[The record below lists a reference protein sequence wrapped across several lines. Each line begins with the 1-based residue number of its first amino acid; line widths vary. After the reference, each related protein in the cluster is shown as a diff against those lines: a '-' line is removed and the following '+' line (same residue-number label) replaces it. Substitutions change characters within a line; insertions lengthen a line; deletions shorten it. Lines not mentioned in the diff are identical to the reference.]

1 MRHELRQSISIAPV
15 THVLWFGFCDGS
27 RSKTHLIRNHEKGMT
42 PKFMGIGK
50 PWRNF
55 NVKFHMNNNVQ
66 LQFTILLEEI
76 ETLLPHLI
84 RFLRNAL

>member
-1 MRHELRQSISIAPV
+1 
-15 THVLWFGFCDGS
+15 
-27 RSKTHLIRNHEKGMT
+27 MT